1 MAIEVSMSV
10 YRVWD
15 KNYLIKLGETRP
27 ELLLFY
33 GHKVTDPVTET
44 CLSQWYPC
52 QFEVDSV
59 KYTSAEQYMMAEKAR
74 LFGDEKIRAE
84 ILRTSDSR
92 KCKALGRKVKNFDKA
107 VWDKRKEDIVRN
119 GNFEKFMQNSALR
132 SFLLSTRDK
141 VLVEASPT
149 DRVWGIGLGKNNPD
163 ALDPKKWRGQNLL
176 GFILMAVR
184 NEMAILDMYGEF
196 DEEEDTEDME
206 DID

>member
-15 KNYLIKLGETRP
+15 KNYLIKLGENRP

-52 QFEVDSV
+52 QFEVDGV
-59 KYTSAEQYMMAEKAR
+59 TYTSAEQYMMAEKAR

-84 ILRTSDSR
+84 ILRTSDPR

-107 VWDKRKEDIVRN
+107 VWDKRKENIVSN

-132 SFLLSTRDK
+132 SFLLSTGDK

>member
-52 QFEVDSV
+52 QFEVDSM

-84 ILRTSDSR
+84 ILRTSDPR

-107 VWDKRKEDIVRN
+107 VWDKRKENIVRN

-132 SFLLSTRDK
+132 SFLLSTGDK

>member
-74 LFGDEKIRAE
+74 LFGNDIIRSE
-84 ILRTSDSR
+84 ILDTTDPR
-92 KCKALGRKVKNFDKA
+92 KCKALGRAVTNFDKA
-107 VWDKRKEDIVRN
+107 V
-119 GNFEKFMQNSALR
+119 
-132 SFLLSTRDK
+132 
-141 VLVEASPT
+141 
-149 DRVWGIGLGKNNPD
+149 
-163 ALDPKKWRGQNLL
+163 
-176 GFILMAVR
+176 
-184 NEMAILDMYGEF
+184 
-196 DEEEDTEDME
+196 
-206 DID
+206 

>member
-1 MAIEVSMSV
+1 M
-10 YRVWD
+10 
-15 KNYLIKLGETRP
+15 
-27 ELLLFY
+27 
-33 GHKVTDPVTET
+33 
-44 CLSQWYPC
+44 
-52 QFEVDSV
+52 
-59 KYTSAEQYMMAEKAR
+59 
-74 LFGDEKIRAE
+74 
-84 ILRTSDSR
+84 
-92 KCKALGRKVKNFDKA
+92 KNFDKA
-107 VWDKRKEDIVRN
+107 VWDKRKENIVRN

-132 SFLLSTRDK
+132 SFLLSTGDK

-149 DRVWGIGLGKNNPD
+149 DRVWGIGLRKNNPD